1 MGCRAGRG
9 QTAGRTP
16 TILLDKR
23 AGTIVIERGRSV
35 DCSNINVNELVVLIL
50 AVIFSCAIP
59 WVQDITLTVNVN
71 CTCSLRNTY
80 LKNQSFTV

>member
-35 DCSNINVNELVVLIL
+35 DCSNINNRCLLYYLHVCQRACCSDIGCDLL
-50 AVIFSCAIP
+50 ACDP
-59 WVQDITLTVNVN
+59 LGPGHHTDG
-71 CTCSLRNTY
+71 
-80 LKNQSFTV
+80 